1 MELMELLSQVKM
13 YIENPTKG
21 LPEEVFLFATEITP
35 MVNVDLLIRDEEG
48 RILLSWREDE
58 FCGCGWHVPG
68 GIVRLKET
76 FEERIQKTALK
87 EIGCTVEHS
96 LKPIDVIPIIHKNQV
111 TRGHFITFIYECKI
125 PIGQVVTN
133 ENKCPGSVGYLEWH
147 SKYPKNMILVHDF
160 YKKHFLS

>member
-1 MELMELLSQVKM
+1 MELKELLSQVKTH
-13 YIENPTKG
+13 IDDPTQG

-48 RILLSWREDE
+48 RILLSWRDDE

-96 LKPIDVIPIIHKNQV
+96 LQPIEVIPIIHRKQV
-111 TRGHFITFIYECKI
+111 TRGHFVTFIYECKI
-125 PIGQVVTN
+125 SEGQVVTN
-133 ENKCPGSVGYLEWH
+133 GSKCPGNVGYLEWH
-147 SKYPKNMILVHDF
+147 REYPENMINVHRF
-160 YKKHFLS
+160 YQKYF